1 MSVSVEENIAL
12 WREKIGNASAKWGG
26 AEICAVT
33 KTVDA
38 ATINRAAKC
47 GIRTIGENR
56 VQELMSKID
65 ELDPSFDVHLIGSL
79 QTNKVK
85 PLIGRVKVIQSLDR
99 PELAREISRR
109 AAAAGETM
117 AALIQV
123 NIAREPQKGG
133 VTEEELLPFV
143 RACAKLPGL
152 QARGLMAIMPKDA
165 PRDTLEALFQ
175 RMRALLDQ
183 CAAEAVA
190 DTEMTELSMGMS
202 QDYDLAA
209 RAGATMVRVGSAIFR

>member
-12 WREKIGNASAKWGG
+12 WREKIGNASARWGG

-79 QTNKVK
+79 QTNKVR

-133 VTEEELLPFV
+133 VLEEEPRGAAGGMLVPSKPHHR
-143 RACAKLPGL
+143 RADGHH
-152 QARGLMAIMPKDA
+152 
-165 PRDTLEALFQ
+165 
-175 RMRALLDQ
+175 
-183 CAAEAVA
+183 AAGRR
-190 DTEMTELSMGMS
+190 S
-202 QDYDLAA
+202 
-209 RAGATMVRVGSAIFR
+209 